1 MIADS
6 EWPALLGDYQA
17 AIAEF
22 ESTSGALMGALTERN
37 ATDDSLRQLVDA
49 EERAR
54 EAVILARMRLINL
67 WRVSGAGLEPLDV
80 ASFTATSAQP

>member
-6 EWPALLGDYQA
+6 EWPALLSDYQA

-22 ESTSGALMGALTERN
+22 ESASGALMGALTERN
-37 ATDDSLRQLVDA
+37 AADDNLRPLVDA

-54 EAVILARMRLINL
+54 ETVILARIRLINL
-67 WRVSGAGLEPLDV
+67 WRVSGAEAQPPEA
-80 ASFTATSAQP
+80 ASFTVPPAQS

>member
-6 EWPALLGDYQA
+6 EWPALLSDYQE

-22 ESTSGALMGALTERN
+22 ESASRALMGALTERN
-37 ATDDSLRQLVDA
+37 ATDDNLRQLVVA

-67 WRVSGAGLEPLDV
+67 WRVSGAERPPLER
-80 ASFTATSAQP
+80 ASFSATPALP

>member
-67 WRVSGAGLEPLDV
+67 WRVSGADPVPLEA
-80 ASFTATSAQP
+80 ASFSSRPARP

>member
-1 MIADS
+1 MTADGS
-6 EWPALLGDYQA
+6 EWPVFLADYQS

-22 ESTSGALMGALTERN
+22 ESTSRVLMASLTERN
-37 ATDDSLRQLVDA
+37 ATDDDLRSLVAA

-67 WRVSGAGLEPLDV
+67 WRVSGAELPLPPP
-80 ASFTATSAQP
+80 FTATPTQP